1 MESPIPRR
9 TVSILGVEIDDV
21 TEGDALDILV
31 RFVEQGEPHRI
42 VTPNPEI
49 VMLAQRD
56 PGYRALLNSSDLRVP
71 DGIGLLLASAAQG
84 NPLKEHV
91 RATDLVLRLASIS
104 ALHGWRWFLL
114 GAGPGVAEA
123 AGRRLIERFPGLQ
136 IAGALAGSPDPASDL
151 ELREVIRAA
160 VPVQVI
166 LVAYG
171 APKQERWIARN
182 QAAVGVPVQIGVGG
196 ILDFFSGR
204 VPRAPEWVREIELEW
219 AFRLV
224 RQPWRWRRQ
233 LALPAFTALA
243 LAQGLRQR
251 RQAAKP

>member
-1 MESPIPRR
+1 MESPIPRH
-9 TVSILGVEIDDV
+9 TISILGVEIDDV

-31 RFVEQGEPHRI
+31 RFIERGEPHRV

-49 VMLAQRD
+49 VMLSQGD

-84 NPLKEHV
+84 DRLREHV

-104 ALHGWRWFLL
+104 ALRGWRWFLL
-114 GAGPGVAEA
+114 GAEPGVAEE
-123 AGRRLIERFPGLQ
+123 AGRRLTERFPGLQ
-136 IAGALAGSPDPASDL
+136 VAGALPGSPDPASDL
-151 ELREVIRAA
+151 ELRDAIRAA
-160 VPVQVI
+160 APVDVL

-204 VPRAPEWVREIELEW
+204 VPRAPEWVRLMELEW
-219 AFRLV
+219 AFRLLN
-224 RQPWRWRRQ
+224 QPCRWRRQ
-233 LALPAFTALA
+233 LALPAFAALA
-243 LAQGLRQR
+243 LAEGVRQR
-251 RQAAKP
+251 RQASRS

>member
-1 MESPIPRR
+1 M
-9 TVSILGVEIDDV
+9 GVEVDDV

-31 RFVEQGEPHRI
+31 RFIESGDPRRV

-84 NPLKEHV
+84 DRIKEHV

-104 ALHGWRWFLL
+104 SVRGWRWFLL
-114 GAGPGVAEA
+114 GAAPGVAAEA
-123 AGRRLIERFPGLQ
+123 GQWLSQRFPGLE
-136 IAGALAGSPDPASDL
+136 IAGAVPGSPDPASDL
-151 ELREVIRAA
+151 ELREAIRAA
-160 VPVQVI
+160 APVHVL

-182 QAAVGVPVQIGVGG
+182 QAA
-196 ILDFFSGR
+196 
-204 VPRAPEWVREIELEW
+204 
-219 AFRLV
+219 
-224 RQPWRWRRQ
+224 
-233 LALPAFTALA
+233 
-243 LAQGLRQR
+243 
-251 RQAAKP
+251 